1 MIFYKVLTSSEFFC
15 FLCGLTLSI
24 TNITYRYSRKKWK
37 LFKFK
42 RLIIKTYIN
51 PVKSL
56 ESEDIG
62 KFTDV
67 INDYTQKLSDL
78 KTNELVYNNCDYQFE
93 LIRMI
98 EYVKAVFAECLNQ
111 LDIYGVRNTSDDS
124 GSYNPENKER
134 ISQMKNYL
142 RKCIKNI
149 TKYYKLKID
158 NIPEYLNQ

>member
-1 MIFYKVLTSSEFFC
+1 MMVYKILISSEFFC
-15 FLCGLTLSI
+15 FLCGLMLSI

-42 RLIIKTYIN
+42 RLIVNTYIN
-51 PVKSL
+51 PVISL
-56 ESEDIG
+56 ESEDIA
-62 KFTDV
+62 KFRDE
-67 INDYTQKLSDL
+67 INDCIQKLSYL
-78 KTNELVYNNCDYQFE
+78 NNNELVYNNCDYQFE
-93 LIRMI
+93 LIRMV
-98 EYVKAVFAECLNQ
+98 EYVKAVFAECLNH
-111 LDIYGVRNTSDDS
+111 LDNYGFRDIADDS
-124 GSYNPENKER
+124 GSYNQETKEQ